1 MGREYAW
8 RSNSKGGTPLSDEES
23 AMPVMTPATGPT
35 LYETVSHGYEGKN
48 TMTMD

>member
-8 RSNSKGGTPLSDEES
+8 RSNAKGGTPLSDEES
-23 AMPVMTPATGPT
+23 AIPVMTPATGPT
-35 LYETVSHGYEGKN
+35 LYETVSHDYEGKN